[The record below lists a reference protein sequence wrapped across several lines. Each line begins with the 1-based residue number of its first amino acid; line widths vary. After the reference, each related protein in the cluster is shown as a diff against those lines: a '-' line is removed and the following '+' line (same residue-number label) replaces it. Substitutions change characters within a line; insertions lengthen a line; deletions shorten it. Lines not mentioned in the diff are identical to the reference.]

1 MLLLGHLMNV
11 ASVSCRDGDAQ
22 SVGTWAQLCPTC
34 TPWPSRARTEQ
45 SCGSV
50 WTHPDL
56 SFWTQ
61 QPELR
66 SRSRSRW
73 MSRSTWRSFRM
84 QGENLAP
91 RWIRSI
97 WKEGVALR
105 DAPGCIPSPA
115 SLPNCCPADEIPL
128 KGMEGGQGTVM
139 LWFWGVLKSP
149 GSRQEELTDPEPRS
163 RVAGWG

>member
-1 MLLLGHLMNV
+1 MVGVLLLGHLMNV

-22 SVGTWAQLCPTC
+22 RVGMQELLCSTC
-34 TPWPSRARTEQ
+34 IPCPSRARTEQ

-50 WTHPDL
+50 WMQPDL

-61 QPELR
+61 QPEFR

-97 WKEGVALR
+97 
-105 DAPGCIPSPA
+105 
-115 SLPNCCPADEIPL
+115 
-128 KGMEGGQGTVM
+128 
-139 LWFWGVLKSP
+139 
-149 GSRQEELTDPEPRS
+149 
-163 RVAGWG
+163 